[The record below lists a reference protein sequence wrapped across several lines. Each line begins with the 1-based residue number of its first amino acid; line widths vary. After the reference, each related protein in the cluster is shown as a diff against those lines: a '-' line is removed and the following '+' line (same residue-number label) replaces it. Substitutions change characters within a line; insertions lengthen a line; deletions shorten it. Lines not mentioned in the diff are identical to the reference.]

1 MLAARLPRREALAV
15 ALFYCGRAAQLGPV
29 RGRSSLQLV
38 DSIPAALENP
48 GADRPPLPFILF
60 DQPPPR

>member
-29 RGRSSLQLV
+29 RGRTSLELV
-38 DSIPAALENP
+38 SGIPAALEDP
-48 GADRPPLPFILF
+48 GAAAPPLPFIIF